1 MPGVFSDTRR
11 GTTNQLRQIDRWILY
26 AVCPT
31 IRAAADP
38 LVVDLGFGASPSASS
53 ELFNRLRKYVR
64 PDCEVA
70 GIDRDLNSV
79 AQAQSAAQSGLTF
92 VHGSFEIPTADSR
105 KPIAIRAAN
114 VLQHY
119 DESDVQRA
127 WATMSARLA
136 PDGYLIDATC
146 DERGSRSAWVSVRAG
161 MDIPE
166 TLTLSF
172 HVGSLKMPSEIA
184 LQLPKALIHRN
195 VPGEKIHDFLKEFDH
210 AWLSHATSK
219 SLDARERF
227 VTTIQTLV
235 SQGFPIQDS
244 QARWRLGEVTIP
256 WNVVSSTSSLG

>member
-1 MPGVFSDTRR
+1 VPGVFSDTRR
-11 GTTNQLRQIDRWILY
+11 GTTYQLRQMDRWILY

-38 LVVDLGFGASPSASS
+38 LVVDFGFGESPAASG

-64 PDCEVA
+64 PDCEVV
-70 GIDRDLNSV
+70 GIDIDLKCV
-79 AQAQSAAQSGLTF
+79 AQAQSEAQPGLTF

-114 VLQHY
+114 VLRHD
-119 DESDVQRA
+119 DESVVQRA

-136 PDGYLIDATC
+136 TDGYLIDARC
-146 DERGSRSAWVSVRAG
+146 DERGRRSAWVSVRAG
-161 MDIPE
+161 MDTPE

-172 HVGSLKMPSEIA
+172 QIGSLTMPSQIA
-184 LQLPKALIHRN
+184 PQLPQALIHCN
-195 VPGEKIHDFLKEFDH
+195 VPGEKIHDFLKEFDR
-210 AWLSHATSK
+210 AWLSRATSI
-219 SLDARERF
+219 SLDARKRF

-235 SQGFPIQDS
+235 SQGFPIQES